1 MKNYY
6 ALPLSGD
13 QEMRFLF
20 SLLAVITLS
29 ACNFNV
35 TPTFY
40 VRDVQDVISDNQP
53 IDIPIFLKIP
63 ASDVDSCNSEIGQVL
78 GILTTHGM
86 NGTLLSCSTDEDNF
100 FAVANVEFTA
110 SLVPSKFSQA
120 DNFTGIVALI
130 VEEAE
135 GGVYYLNLQANPK
148 LPKAISDI
156 ENALF
161 FATLDASQVGF
172 VITINNDTRRP
183 IDLNIYDSFVNGI
196 PTDYGTFEVGPR
208 SELEIRSSD
217 VGAILF
223 FDRGWF
229 GVADFEL

>member
-1 MKNYY
+1 
-6 ALPLSGD
+6 
-13 QEMRFLF
+13 MRFLF
-20 SLLAVITLS
+20 SLLAVLTMS

-40 VRDVQDVISDNQP
+40 FRDVQDVMLDNQP

-63 ASDVDSCNSEIGQVL
+63 ATDVNSCKSEIGQVL

-86 NGTLLSCSTDEDNF
+86 DGTLLSCSTDEDNF

-110 SLVPSKFSQA
+110 SVVPSKFSQA
-120 DNFTGIVALI
+120 DNFVGIVALI

-135 GGVYYLNLQANPK
+135 DGVYYLNLQANPK
-148 LPKAISDI
+148 LPKAMSDI
-156 ENALF
+156 ESALF

-172 VITINNDTRRP
+172 VITLNNDTRRLVE
-183 IDLNIYDSFVNGI
+183 LNIYDSFVNGI
-196 PTDYGTFEVGPR
+196 PTDYGSFEIGPR

-217 VGAILF
+217 VGANLF

-229 GVADFEL
+229 GVADLKM

>member
-1 MKNYY
+1 M
-6 ALPLSGD
+6 L
-13 QEMRFLF
+13 
-20 SLLAVITLS
+20 
-29 ACNFNV
+29 
-35 TPTFY
+35 
-40 VRDVQDVISDNQP
+40 DNQP

-86 NGTLLSCSTDEDNF
+86 DGTLLSCSTDEDNF

-110 SLVPSKFSQA
+110 SVVPSKFSQA
-120 DNFTGIVALI
+120 DNFVGIVALI

-135 GGVYYLNLQANPK
+135 DGVYYLNLQANPK
-148 LPKAISDI
+148 LPKAMSDI

-172 VITINNDTRRP
+172 VITLNNDTRRLVE
-183 IDLNIYDSFVNGI
+183 LNIYDSFVNGI
-196 PTDYGTFEVGPR
+196 PTDYGSFEIGPR

-217 VGAILF
+217 VGANLF

-229 GVADFEL
+229 GVADLKM

>member
-1 MKNYY
+1 
-6 ALPLSGD
+6 
-13 QEMRFLF
+13 MRYLY
-20 SLLAVITLS
+20 SLLAMLALS

-40 VRDVQDVISDNQP
+40 IRDLQDVMSNNQP

-63 ASDVDSCNSEIGQVL
+63 TSDVDSCNSEIGQVL
-78 GILTTHGM
+78 GILTTHGL
-86 NGTLLSCSTDEDNF
+86 NGTLLSCSADEDNF
-100 FAVANVEFTA
+100 FAVANVEFIA
-110 SLVPSKFSQA
+110 SVVPSKFSQA
-120 DNFTGIVALI
+120 DNFNGIVALI
-130 VEEAE
+130 VEEADD
-135 GGVYYLNLQANPK
+135 GVYYLNLQANPQ
-148 LPKAISDI
+148 LPRAMSDI

-172 VITINNDTRRP
+172 VITLNNDTRKP

-196 PTDYGTFEVGPR
+196 PTDYGTFEIGPR

-217 VGAILF
+217 VGANLF

-229 GVADFEL
+229 SIADFKM

>member
-1 MKNYY
+1 
-6 ALPLSGD
+6 
-13 QEMRFLF
+13 MRYLY
-20 SLLAVITLS
+20 SLLAMLALS

-40 VRDVQDVISDNQP
+40 IRDLQDVMSNNQP

-63 ASDVDSCNSEIGQVL
+63 TSDVDSCNSEIGQVL
-78 GILTTHGM
+78 GILTTHGL
-86 NGTLLSCSTDEDNF
+86 NGTLLSCSADEDNF
-100 FAVANVEFTA
+100 FAVANVEFIA
-110 SLVPSKFSQA
+110 SVVPSKFSQA
-120 DNFTGIVALI
+120 DNFNGIVALI
-130 VEEAE
+130 VEEADD
-135 GGVYYLNLQANPK
+135 GVYYLNLQANPQ
-148 LPKAISDI
+148 LPRAMSDI

-172 VITINNDTRRP
+172 EITLNNDTRKP

-196 PTDYGTFEVGPR
+196 PTDYGTFEIGPR

-217 VGAILF
+217 VGANLF

-229 GVADFEL
+229 SIADFKM

>member
-1 MKNYY
+1 
-6 ALPLSGD
+6 
-13 QEMRFLF
+13 MRYLY
-20 SLLAVITLS
+20 SLLAMLALS

-40 VRDVQDVISDNQP
+40 IRDLQDVMSNNQP

-78 GILTTHGM
+78 GILTTHGL
-86 NGTLLSCSTDEDNF
+86 NGTLLSCSADEDNF
-100 FAVANVEFTA
+100 FAVANVEFIA
-110 SLVPSKFSQA
+110 SVVPSKFSQA
-120 DNFTGIVALI
+120 DNFKGIVALI
-130 VEEAE
+130 VEEADD
-135 GGVYYLNLQANPK
+135 GVYYLNLQANPQ
-148 LPKAISDI
+148 LPRAMSDI

-172 VITINNDTRRP
+172 VITLNNDTRRP

-196 PTDYGTFEVGPR
+196 PTDYGTFEIGPR

-217 VGAILF
+217 VGANLF

-229 GVADFEL
+229 SIADFKM

>member
-1 MKNYY
+1 
-6 ALPLSGD
+6 
-13 QEMRFLF
+13 MRFLY
-20 SLLAVITLS
+20 SLLAMLALS

-40 VRDVQDVISDNQP
+40 IRDLQDVMSNNQP

-63 ASDVDSCNSEIGQVL
+63 TSDVDSCNSEIGQVL
-78 GILTTHGM
+78 GILTTHGL
-86 NGTLLSCSTDEDNF
+86 NGTLLSCSADEDNF
-100 FAVANVEFTA
+100 FAVANVEFIA
-110 SLVPSKFSQA
+110 SVVPSKFSQA
-120 DNFTGIVALI
+120 DNFNGIVALI
-130 VEEAE
+130 VEEADD
-135 GGVYYLNLQANPK
+135 GVYYLNLQANPK
-148 LPKAISDI
+148 LPRAMSDI

-172 VITINNDTRRP
+172 VITLNNDTRKP

-196 PTDYGTFEVGPR
+196 PTDYGTFEIGPR

-217 VGAILF
+217 VGANLF

-229 GVADFEL
+229 SIADFKM

>member
-1 MKNYY
+1 
-6 ALPLSGD
+6 
-13 QEMRFLF
+13 MR
-20 SLLAVITLS
+20 SLLSLLVVLNLS

-40 VRDVQDVISDNQP
+40 IRDVQEVMSANQP

-78 GILTTHGM
+78 GILTTHGLD
-86 NGTLLSCSTDEDNF
+86 GTLLSCSTDEDNF
-100 FAVANVEFTA
+100 FAIANVEFIA
-110 SLVPSKFSQA
+110 SVVPSKFSQA
-120 DNFTGIVALI
+120 DNFMGIIALI

-135 GGVYYLNLQANPK
+135 DGVYYLNLQANPK
-148 LPKAISDI
+148 LPKAMNDI

-172 VITINNDTRRP
+172 VVTLNNDTRRP
-183 IDLNIYDSFVNGI
+183 VDLNIYDSFVNGI
-196 PTDYGTFEVGPR
+196 PTDYGSFEIGPR

-217 VGAILF
+217 VGANLF

-229 GVADFEL
+229 AVADLKM

>member
-1 MKNYY
+1 
-6 ALPLSGD
+6 
-13 QEMRFLF
+13 MRFLF
-20 SLLAVITLS
+20 SLLAVLTMS

-40 VRDVQDVISDNQP
+40 FRDVQDVMLDNQP

-63 ASDVDSCNSEIGQVL
+63 ATDVNSCKSEIGQVL

-86 NGTLLSCSTDEDNF
+86 DGTLLSCSTDEDNF

-110 SLVPSKFSQA
+110 SVVPSKFSQA
-120 DNFTGIVALI
+120 DNFVGIVALI

-135 GGVYYLNLQANPK
+135 DGVYYLNLQANPK
-148 LPKAISDI
+148 LPKAMSDI

-172 VITINNDTRRP
+172 VITLNNDTRRLVE
-183 IDLNIYDSFVNGI
+183 LNIYDSFVNGI
-196 PTDYGTFEVGPR
+196 PTDYGSFEIGPR

-217 VGAILF
+217 VGANLF

-229 GVADFEL
+229 GVADLKM

>member
-1 MKNYY
+1 
-6 ALPLSGD
+6 
-13 QEMRFLF
+13 MRYLY
-20 SLLAVITLS
+20 SLLAMLALS

-40 VRDVQDVISDNQP
+40 IRDLQDVMSNNQP

-86 NGTLLSCSTDEDNF
+86 NGTLLSCSADEDNF
-100 FAVANVEFTA
+100 FAVANVEFIA
-110 SLVPSKFSQA
+110 SVVPSKFSQA
-120 DNFTGIVALI
+120 DNFKGIVALI
-130 VEEAE
+130 VEEADD
-135 GGVYYLNLQANPK
+135 GVYYLNLQANPQ
-148 LPKAISDI
+148 LPRAMSDI

-172 VITINNDTRRP
+172 VITLNNDTRRP

-196 PTDYGTFEVGPR
+196 PTDYGTFEIGPR

-217 VGAILF
+217 VGANLF

-229 GVADFEL
+229 SIADFKM

>member
-1 MKNYY
+1 
-6 ALPLSGD
+6 
-13 QEMRFLF
+13 MRYLY
-20 SLLAVITLS
+20 SLLAMLALS

-40 VRDVQDVISDNQP
+40 IRDLQDVMSNNQP

-86 NGTLLSCSTDEDNF
+86 NGTLLSCSADEDNF
-100 FAVANVEFTA
+100 FAVANVEFIA
-110 SLVPSKFSQA
+110 SVVPSKFSQA
-120 DNFTGIVALI
+120 DNFNGIVALI
-130 VEEAE
+130 VEEADD
-135 GGVYYLNLQANPK
+135 GVYYLNLQANPQ
-148 LPKAISDI
+148 LPRAMNDI

-172 VITINNDTRRP
+172 VITLNNDTRKP

-196 PTDYGTFEVGPR
+196 PTDYGTFEIGPR

-217 VGAILF
+217 VGANLF

-229 GVADFEL
+229 SIADFKM